1 MHSTVMNLKVQILW
15 CMFPYAMNMLHKA
28 ACAQDVQHI
37 HETQG
42 IQMSHINLC
51 AKGQPHLTIN

>member
-15 CMFPYAMNMLHKA
+15 CMFPYAMNMLRKA

-42 IQMSHINLC
+42 IQISHINYVQ
-51 AKGQPHLTIN
+51 KDSHT